1 MAEDNFYKVITP
13 GTYRRSEKIKAT
25 ADTEG
30 EKKYAGMIKKT
41 KSKEDRAAIKK
52 RHRRQKGHSEGTRA
66 YTAAEKRQMKEL
78 KASLT
83 KAKKDLSLLEDYKSE
98 APQARSFMS
107 KPRKKKAGGG
117 YVKKYAKGGGVRK
130 PTMGV
135 N

>member
-66 YTAAEKRQMKEL
+66 YDAAHKQMVKEL
-78 KASLT
+78 KSSLT

-107 KPRKKKAGGG
+107 KQKKAGGG
-117 YVKKYAKGGGVRK
+117 YIKKYAKGGGVRK
-130 PTMGV
+130 PKMGV